1 MAENKSDP
9 GTDMVPAIDQKLID
23 ESVTFINDT
32 IVKTIYKGSLE
43 IGKYLLEKFFKNDI
57 KLASSRNP
65 RKSDSF
71 QQLCKRPDLKVD
83 PTTLSRMV
91 RVASQEEYLI
101 QNKVATDDL
110 FYSHKLGLI
119 KLPNDQKKLDLIK
132 RCIKEK
138 LSTRTLAKIIAETR
152 KEIPSTIERSPL
164 KLLSN
169 IDSSIEK
176 ANVPTLLL
184 QHDKLAKMKS
194 KTRTKTKE
202 SAESILEKVATLTK
216 NCKTLIKD
224 LDKIEVKKEK
234 EQEAKEKK
242 KQELLKNKATKKTAK
257 EKGGKKTA

>member
-43 IGKYLLEKFFKNDI
+43 IGKYLLEKFFDNDI

-184 QHDKLAKMKS
+184 QPDKLAKMKS

-202 SAESILEKVATLTK
+202 SAESLLEKMAVLEK
-216 NCKTLIKD
+216 ECRTLISTINKF
-224 LDKIEVKKEK
+224 EEKKLK

-242 KQELLKNKATKKTAK
+242 KQELLKNKATKKTTK
-257 EKGGKKTA
+257 EKEKMKTA